1 MYRKQPLGLRAR
13 LANVLPWQQSGQ
25 SPVSQSSVSSP
36 EVLTGSLP
44 ADKAASHPDIP
55 MDERVTPMENH
66 PNFKVF
72 SGELTDTAET
82 SSEVVASP
90 PQHPQGHRQPFW
102 GWPWLIGFTVSTLTG
117 AGAFLWLSR
126 LPSLPNCST
135 NVIAE
140 TGGAGL
146 YCTKEAVEDGNLGVL
161 LSALEKV
168 SQWPQDDPLA
178 SQANYLANE
187 WSRIALVIARQ
198 KIKAGD
204 LPGAMKIARKIPKS
218 TTVYSEAQA
227 NIQSWS
233 QDWQKGQKG
242 YETAQAALK
251 DQNWS
256 LASNQI
262 KQLAQ
267 IDSTYWRDRVEA
279 LIEQI
284 AAEKQA
290 WGRLRQAQ
298 RLAETGVPD
307 DLAAAIRRARQVPAD
322 SYAGEQA
329 QAEIEQWSQ
338 DLLNLAQAALAAQ
351 DWQRA
356 TEAAEAIPRS
366 SDAFSKA
373 QDLVQLGQA
382 QTLAEQDQLGAYLHA
397 WALAQ
402 QIPSNRP
409 LSQPARASV
418 TQWESQ
424 IQNLGQLQVARW
436 FANLD
441 ETFAYEIAMDFAQ
454 MVEVDQPRRSEAQ
467 TLVAHWRNQVET
479 LADRHFLAQARHLAL
494 AGTLDSLR
502 AAIAVASKIDLGRT
516 LRVDAQ
522 TLIAEWQA
530 QTERIQDQP
539 ILDRA
544 RNLAR
549 QGRLQAAIDQAARI
563 DSDRVLYPEAQAAID
578 RWVRDIQTSQDRPL
592 LEEAIALANQGNLS
606 EAIALAG
613 QIGYDRAL
621 YYEAQDYISRWISE
635 RAAIEAARSAPEDPA
650 PEPDTEPVTDDFEVP
665 LDVQPFEPE
674 TEAEAETEPP
684 PPSSPEP
691 EPTRPPRPDPSRLGP
706 RNQGPPVAPG
716 SE

>member
-13 LANVLPWQQSGQ
+13 LANVLPWQQSGRNPG
-25 SPVSQSSVSSP
+25 SKSSVSSP
-36 EVLTGSLP
+36 EGLTSSPLTED
-44 ADKAASHPDIP
+44 ATFNPDMP
-55 MDERVTPMENH
+55 TDARVTPMDNH
-66 PNFKVF
+66 PNFEVF
-72 SGELTDTAET
+72 NGEVGDAAET
-82 SSEVVASP
+82 APEAADSTLVHS
-90 PQHPQGHRQPFW
+90 QGARQPFW
-102 GWPWLIGFTVSTLTG
+102 GWPWLIGFTASALTG
-117 AGAFLWLSR
+117 AVAFLWLSR
-126 LPSLPNCST
+126 LPSLPNCSPSVT
-135 NVIAE
+135 AE

-198 KIKAGD
+198 KMKAGD
-204 LPGAMKIARKIPKS
+204 LPGAMKLARKIPQS

-227 NIQSWS
+227 NIQSWE
-233 QDWQKGQKG
+233 QDWQQGQKG
-242 YETAQAALK
+242 YETAQVALK

-256 LASNQI
+256 LASDQI

-267 IDSTYWRDRVEA
+267 IDSTYWRDRVED

-298 RLAETGVPD
+298 RLAETALLD
-307 DLAAAIRRARQVPAD
+307 DLAAAIRRARQVPTD

-329 QAEIEQWSQ
+329 KTEIEQWSQ
-338 DLLNLAQAALAAQ
+338 DLLKLAEAALADQ
-351 DWQRA
+351 DWERA
-356 TEAAEAIPRS
+356 IAAAEGIPRS
-366 SDAFSKA
+366 SDAFPKA
-373 QDLVQLGQA
+373 EDLVQLGQA
-382 QTLAEQDQLGAYLHA
+382 QTLAEQDRLGAYLHA

-402 QIPSNRP
+402 QIPPNRP
-409 LSQPARASV
+409 LYEPARLSV

-436 FANLD
+436 FASLD
-441 ETFAYEIAMDFAQ
+441 ERLAYELAIDFAE

-479 LADRHFLAQARHLAL
+479 LADRHFLAQARGLAL

-502 AAIAVASKIDLGRT
+502 AAIAVAGKIDLGRA
-516 LRVDAQ
+516 LRLDAQ

-530 QTERIQDQP
+530 QTERIRDQP
-539 ILDRA
+539 ILDQA

-549 QGRLQAAIDQAARI
+549 QGQLQAAIDQAAQI
-563 DSDRVLYPEAQAAID
+563 DSERALYPEAQAAID
-578 RWVRDIQTSQDRPL
+578 GWVRDIQTSQDRPL
-592 LEEAIALANQGNLS
+592 LQEAIALANQGSLS

-621 YYEAQDYISRWISE
+621 YYEAQDYIARWISE
-635 RAAIEAARSAPEDPA
+635 RDAVETARSAPAEPT
-650 PEPDTEPVTDDFEVP
+650 PEPASEPLNEDLEVP
-665 LDVQPFEPE
+665 LDVQPFEL
-674 TEAEAETEPP
+674 EAEAEPEIET
-684 PPSSPEP
+684 PPSPPEP
-691 EPTRPPRPDPSRLGP
+691 EPTRPPRTDPSRLAP
-706 RNQGPPVAPG
+706 RNQGPPVIPG

>member
-1 MYRKQPLGLRAR
+1 MDNQPDFKVFNGELTDPAETPSE
-13 LANVLPWQQSGQ
+13 AA
-25 SPVSQSSVSSP
+25 VSSP
-36 EVLTGSLP
+36 E
-44 ADKAASHPDIP
+44 
-55 MDERVTPMENH
+55 
-66 PNFKVF
+66 
-72 SGELTDTAET
+72 
-82 SSEVVASP
+82 
-90 PQHPQGHRQPFW
+90 HPQWRQQKFW
-102 GWPWLIGFTVSTLTG
+102 GWPWLIGFTASALTG

-126 LPSLPNCST
+126 LPALPNCSA

-146 YCTKEAVEDGNLGVL
+146 YCMKEAVEDGNLGVL
-161 LSALEKV
+161 LAALEKV

-198 KIKAGD
+198 KMKAGD
-204 LPGAMKIARKIPKS
+204 LPGAMKLARKIPKS
-218 TTVYSEAQA
+218 TTVYPEAQT

-233 QDWQKGQKG
+233 QDWQQGQEG
-242 YETAQAALK
+242 YETAQSALQ

-256 LASNQI
+256 LASDQI

-267 IDSTYWRDRVEA
+267 IDSTYWRDRVED

-284 AAEKQA
+284 ATEKQA
-290 WGRLRQAQ
+290 WGKLRQAQ
-298 RLAETGVPD
+298 RLAETGAPD

-329 QAEIEQWSQ
+329 EVDIEQWSQ
-338 DLLNLAQAALAAQ
+338 DLLNLAQAALAEQ

-356 TEAAEAIPRS
+356 IAAAEGIPRS
-366 SDAFSKA
+366 SDAFSEA

-382 QTLAEQDQLGAYLHA
+382 QTLAKQDHLGAYLHA

-402 QIPSNRP
+402 QIPSNR
-409 LSQPARASV
+409 SVYEPARTSLA
-418 TQWESQ
+418 QWESQ

-436 FANLD
+436 FASLD
-441 ETFAYEIAMDFAQ
+441 EMFAYEIAMDFAG
-454 MVEVDQPRRSEAQ
+454 MVEIDQPRRSEAQ

-479 LADRHFLAQARHLAL
+479 LVDRRFLAQARQLAL

-502 AAIAVASKIDLGRT
+502 AAIAVASKIDLGRA

-549 QGRLQAAIDQAARI
+549 QGQLQAAIDQAARI
-563 DSDRVLYPEAQAAID
+563 DSDRALYSEAQAAID
-578 RWVRDIQTSQDRPL
+578 RWVRDIQISRDRPL
-592 LEEAIALANQGNLS
+592 LDEAIALANQGNLS

-613 QIGYDRAL
+613 QIGYERAL

-635 RAAIEAARSAPEDPA
+635 RAAIEAARSAPEDSA
-650 PEPDTEPVTDDFEVP
+650 PEPATEPIPDDFEVP
-665 LDVQPFEPE
+665 LDVQPFETE
-674 TEAEAETEPP
+674 AEAEAETEPP
-684 PPSSPEP
+684 PPSPSEP

-706 RNQGPPVAPG
+706 RNQGPPIIPG